1 MLKKFLLGLVGAAAV
16 GAVVY
21 GGVKLFKGSDDY
33 CSVIPKTA
41 TAVIK
46 GNALDLLKESGATLK
61 DLIEY
66 VGEKGNEF
74 TDSTGIE
81 FTRNLYAFMDGDEK
95 QTVGVVIPLR
105 DSELLEKYLK
115 SKSVEVEKKEGYS
128 VFTEMG
134 VACAFD
140 DDKALLLRRGFLSD
154 SEAIKTR
161 LDELMT
167 QKKDDSFMSTT
178 LYDELNQDD
187 ECVCMIAD
195 GSKIFDF
202 IPSGLGV
209 QQSVQQSQ
217 KDMMKDFHFR
227 VGVKID
233 NEKLTLAMESIAQ
246 TDSARNMVKKSLNTL
261 DEIEG
266 KFLGTGYNAL
276 FWMGTNMNGEA
287 YNNLLDKE
295 YPTDMN
301 PTILGA
307 LKQILKSVNGDVVFS
322 MEKITKKITTPN
334 MNLYAEVNNNKVVED
349 ILDILHKIDVNADES
364 LHKDGEMAYVY
375 TFENYFS
382 TCSVYFGVKNNV
394 LYISTVS
401 SKLPDAESKDL
412 TVKNEDDIE
421 DSTMFLAFNLKG
433 LMDIMKED
441 SKSEYDM
448 LKSVV
453 KNVDWLDQFTMK
465 TDADGHVEFTL
476 SLDEDHTFYELFT
489 K

>member
-1 MLKKFLLGLVGAAAV
+1 MAV

-41 TAVIK
+41 TVVVK
-46 GNALDLLKESGATLK
+46 GNAVDILKESGATLK

-74 TDSTGIE
+74 TDSTGVK

-95 QTVGVVIPLR
+95 QTVGVVVPLS

-115 SKSVEVEKKEGYS
+115 NKSVEVEKKEGYS

-134 VACAFD
+134 MACAFD
-140 DDKALLLRRGFLSD
+140 DDKALLLWRGFLSD
-154 SEAIKTR
+154 SEALKAR

-167 QKKDDSFMSTT
+167 QKKDDSFMATT
-178 LYDELNQDD
+178 LYDELTQDD

-202 IPSGLGV
+202 IPSGLGD
-209 QQSVQQSQ
+209 QQSQ
-217 KDMMKDFHFR
+217 KDMVKDFHFR

-233 NEKLTLAMESIAQ
+233 DEKLTLAMESIAQ
-246 TDSARNMVKKSLNTL
+246 TDSARDMVKKSLNTL

-276 FWMGTNMNGEA
+276 LWMGTNMNGEA

-322 MEKITKKITTPN
+322 MERFTKENNIPQ
-334 MNLYAEVNNNKVVED
+334 MSLYAEVNTNQVVED
-349 ILDILHKIDVNADES
+349 ILDILHKVDANADEN
-364 LHKDGEMAYVY
+364 LHKDGEMAYIY
-375 TFENYFS
+375 TIEDTFRPLTF
-382 TCSVYFGVKNNV
+382 YFGVKEKV
-394 LYISTVS
+394 LYMSTVS
-401 SKLPDAESKDL
+401 SKLPDDEPKDL

-421 DSTMFLAFNLKG
+421 DSTMFIAFNLKG
-433 LMDIMKED
+433 LMNLMKND
-441 SKSEYDM
+441 SKMEYNM
-448 LKSVV
+448 LKSAV
-453 KNVDWLDQFTMK
+453 KNVDWLDQLTMQ

-476 SLDEDHTFYELFT
+476 SIDEDHTFYELFT